1 MLIRIILIHIWDI
14 FSSFK
19 AKCFSPFGE
28 KNPSLMYCIVIV
40 YWPSILFHYHH
51 FNVNQI
57 LGTRDVNYF
66 FLKKSLWLFSENWK
80 FYRVQISQ
88 YTKKNFTNFYILG
101 ALLRPRHKM
110 QLTSS
115 TVEWMGREG
124 KRKRERERHLTERT
138 HAPLSLSHT
147 HTHTHTTCVS
157 VSIISLLKTT
167 KKMKTKMTLF
177 KECLL
182 FYVSSFDFFRS
193 YIRFDFLFFCFLFG

>member
-1 MLIRIILIHIWDI
+1 LLIRIILIHIWDI

-28 KNPSLMYCIVIV
+28 KNPSL
-40 YWPSILFHYHH
+40 ILFHYHH

-138 HAPLSLSHT
+138 HAPLSLSLTHTHTHTPTHTHSHT
-147 HTHTHTTCVS
+147 HTHTHTQPVWVCP
-157 VSIISLLKTT
+157 
-167 KKMKTKMTLF
+167 
-177 KECLL
+177 
-182 FYVSSFDFFRS
+182 SSHF
-193 YIRFDFLFFCFLFG
+193 

>member
-28 KNPSLMYCIVIV
+28 KNPSL
-40 YWPSILFHYHH
+40 ILFHYHH

-138 HAPLSLSHT
+138 HAPLSLSLT
-147 HTHTHTTCVS
+147 HTHTHNLCECVHH
-157 VSIISLLKTT
+157 LTFKNHE
-167 KKMKTKMTLF
+167 KMKTKMTLF